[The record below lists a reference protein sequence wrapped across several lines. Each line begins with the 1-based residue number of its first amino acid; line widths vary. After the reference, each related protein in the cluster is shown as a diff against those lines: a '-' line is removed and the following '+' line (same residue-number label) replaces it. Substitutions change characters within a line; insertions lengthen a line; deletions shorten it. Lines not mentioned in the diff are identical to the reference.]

1 MWFRNLQVYQLTKA
15 VEFSGEA
22 LHEQLLER
30 QFNPC
35 RSHEPASFGW
45 TPPLGKEAPLLTHVT
60 NGCIMICACQEQRLL
75 PASVVREA
83 LEERLEALEVD
94 EDRKVRGKELARLRD
109 EVVFDLLPRAF
120 TKSTRTFAYIDPAN
134 GWLVVDSP
142 STKRAEELITL
153 LRETLESF
161 PLIPLSTP
169 RDPSDVLSAWME
181 GTEQHNG
188 FTVLGDCELR
198 DPAAEGSVIRCKGQD
213 LAGDE
218 IVALLRSGNRV
229 TRLAIEWDERV
240 SFVLCEDLSIK
251 QLKFL
256 DLIQEEAANIETE
269 DEADRFDADFSLM
282 NLELSRLL
290 NKLIEIFGGL
300 ME

>member
-15 VEFSGEA
+15 VEFSGEE

-35 RSHEPASFGW
+35 RNHEPSSFGW
-45 TPPLGKEAPLLTHVT
+45 TSPLGKEAPLLTHVT

-75 PASVVREA
+75 PASVIKEE
-83 LEERLEALEVD
+83 LEERLEAIEAD
-94 EDRKVRGKELARLRD
+94 EDRKVRGKERARLRD

-120 TKSTRTFAYIDPAN
+120 TKSTRTFAYVDPKN
-134 GWLVVDSP
+134 NWLVVDSP
-142 STKRAEELITL
+142 SAKRAEELISL

-181 GTEQHNG
+181 GREQHNG

-218 IVALLRSGNRV
+218 IVALLRSGNRA

-269 DEADRFDADFSLM
+269 DAADRFDADFSLM
-282 NLELSRLL
+282 NLELGRLL

-300 ME
+300 GE